1 MLYIER
7 WKVILITAV
16 CLLGVL
22 YAAPN
27 LMNRDQLDWL
37 RSHTP
42 AFFPNQGVNLG
53 LDLRGGSH
61 LLLEVAV
68 DTVVEERLQSLVD
81 QTRGE
86 LRKAK
91 IGYTDLGLT
100 NGAIHFK
107 LTDAAQKDKAEDV
120 IREMDR
126 ELSVTHQITKI
137 GRFSNSQ
144 ITQTDPGLSSSENAD
159 EFNIKMSDEKIAERK
174 RAAMDQSIEIVRRR
188 IDESGT
194 REPSIQRQGDNR
206 ILVQLPGVDD
216 PERIKNLLGQTA
228 KLTFRLVDETANP
241 NSPAPPGE
249 EILPSAEQS
258 GQFYVIQ
265 KRVMVSGDTL
275 TDAQPSF
282 QNGEPVVEFKFDSIG
297 GRRFGEATRENTG
310 HLFAIVLDNKVIS
323 APVIREPI
331 LGGSGVISGHF
342 TTQSAQDLAL
352 LLRAGALPAPIKIM
366 EQRTVGPGLGADSIK
381 AGATASLV
389 GLALVVVFILLSYG
403 LFGLFANI
411 ALLFNIALIFA
422 VLSILQATL
431 TLPGIAG
438 IVLTIGTALDAN
450 VLVFER
456 IREELRLGR
465 SPLSA
470 IDAGYSRALSAI
482 IDANMTTLIAAVL
495 LFIFGSGPVKG
506 FAVTL
511 TIGIIASIFSALMVT
526 RLIVVWW
533 LRATKPKTIPI

>member
-1 MLYIER
+1 MVYLER
-7 WKVILITAV
+7 WKVILILIV
-16 CLLGVL
+16 CAIGVL
-22 YAAPN
+22 YSAPN
-27 LMNRDQLDWL
+27 LIGKERAEWL
-37 RSHTP
+37 REHTP
-42 AFFPNQGVNLG
+42 SFFPNQTVNLG

-61 LLLEVAV
+61 LLLEVATDNV
-68 DTVVEERLQSLVD
+68 IDEHMQNLVD
-81 QTRGE
+81 QTRAA
-86 LRKAK
+86 LRNARV
-91 IGYTDLGLT
+91 GYTDLALL
-100 NGAIHFK
+100 NGAVHFR
-107 LTDAAQKDKAEDV
+107 LTDAGQNDLAQST
-120 IREMDR
+120 IRDMDR
-126 ELSVTHQITKI
+126 DLDVSAKDGDFAVRMT
-137 GRFSNSQ
+137 
-144 ITQTDPGLSSSENAD
+144 
-159 EFNIKMSDEKIAERK
+159 DEKIAERK

-228 KLTFRLVDETANP
+228 KLSFRLVDETANP
-241 NSPAPPGE
+241 TDGHAPPGE
-249 EILPSAEQS
+249 EILPSAD
-258 GQFYVIQ
+258 GPRGYVVQ
-265 KRVMVSGDTL
+265 KRIMVSGDTL
-275 TDAQPSF
+275 VDAQPSF
-282 QNGEPVVEFKFDSIG
+282 QDGQPVVSFKFDSIG
-297 GRRFGEATRENTG
+297 GRRFGEATQANVG

-323 APVIREPI
+323 APVIQGAI
-331 LGGSGVISGHF
+331 LGGSGIISGHF

-352 LLRAGALPAPIKIM
+352 LLRAGALPAPIKIL
-366 EQRTVGPGLGADSIK
+366 EERTVGPGLGADSIK
-381 AGATASLV
+381 AGATASLI
-389 GLALVVVFILLSYG
+389 GLALVVVFFVFAYG
-403 LFGLFANI
+403 LFGIFADI

-456 IREELRLGR
+456 IREETRLGR
-465 SPLSA
+465 SVISA

-511 TIGIIASIFSALMVT
+511 SIGIVTSIFSAIMIT

-533 LRATKPKTIPI
+533 MRATKPKLLPL

>member
-1 MLYIER
+1 MIYIER

-16 CLLGVL
+16 CAIAVL
-22 YAAPN
+22 YSAPN
-27 LMNRDQLDWL
+27 LMSHNTVAWL
-37 RSHTP
+37 QEHTP
-42 AFFPNQGVNLG
+42 SVFPNQTVNLG

-61 LLLEVAV
+61 LLLEVATDSV
-68 DTVVEERLQSLVD
+68 IDEHLQSLVD
-81 QTRGE
+81 ATRAE
-86 LRKAK
+86 LRTTK

-100 NGAIHFK
+100 NGAVHFK
-107 LTDAAQKDKAEDV
+107 LTDPTQSDKTKDAIHD
-120 IREMDR
+120 MDR
-126 ELSVTHQITKI
+126 DLNVSANNGDFTLRMTDAKI
-137 GRFSNSQ
+137 Q
-144 ITQTDPGLSSSENAD
+144 
-159 EFNIKMSDEKIAERK
+159 ERK

-188 IDESGT
+188 IDETGT

-228 KLTFRLVDETANP
+228 KLTFRLVDETA
-241 NSPAPPGE
+241 SMGDAQIGRVPPGE
-249 EILPSAEQS
+249 EYLPSTEHD
-258 GQFYVIQ
+258 GQGYVVQ

-282 QNGEPVVEFKFDSIG
+282 QNGEPVVSFKFDSVG
-297 GRRFGEATRENTG
+297 GRRFGEATRENVG

-323 APVIREPI
+323 APVIREAI

-352 LLRAGALPAPIKIM
+352 LLRAGALPAPIKIL
-366 EQRTVGPGLGADSIK
+366 EQRIVGPGLGADSIK
-381 AGATASLV
+381 AGATASLI
-389 GLALVVVFILLSYG
+389 GLGLVMVFFVMAYG
-403 LFGLFANI
+403 LFGIFANI
-411 ALLFNIALIFA
+411 ALLFNIAIIFA

-465 SPLSA
+465 TAIPA

-482 IDANMTTLIAAVL
+482 VDANMTTLIAAVL

-511 TIGIIASIFSALMVT
+511 TIGILASIFSALMIT
-526 RLIVVWW
+526 RLIVIWW
-533 LRATKPKTIPI
+533 LRATKPKLLPI

>member
-1 MLYIER
+1 MIYIER
-7 WKVILITAV
+7 WKIILITAI

-27 LMNRDQLDWL
+27 VLSPDSVAWL
-37 RSHTP
+37 RANTP
-42 AFFPNQGVNLG
+42 SFFPNQTVNLG

-61 LLLEVAV
+61 LLLEVAT
-68 DTVVEERLQSLVD
+68 DTVIEERMQSMVD
-81 QTRGE
+81 QTRAE
-86 LRKAK
+86 LRKSK
-91 IGYTDLGLT
+91 IGYSELGVIKD
-100 NGAIHFK
+100 GVHFK
-107 LTDAAQKDKAEDV
+107 LTDPAQTDKAKEAV
-120 IREMDR
+120 REMDP
-126 ELSVTHQITKI
+126 ELSVKES
-137 GRFSNSQ
+137 G
-144 ITQTDPGLSSSENAD
+144 G
-159 EFNIKMSDEKIAERK
+159 EFTLQMTEAKIAERK
-174 RAAMDQSIEIVRRR
+174 RSAMDQSIEIVRRR

-228 KLTFRLVDETANP
+228 KLSFRLVDETANP
-241 NSPAPPGE
+241 NAPAPPGE
-249 EILPSAEQS
+249 EIMPSAERN
-258 GQFYVIQ
+258 GQFFVVQ

-275 TDAQPSF
+275 IDSQPSF
-282 QNGEPVVEFKFDSIG
+282 QNGEPVVSFKFDSVG

-310 HLFAIVLDNKVIS
+310 HLFAIVLDNKIIS

-352 LLRAGALPAPIKIM
+352 LLRAGALPAPIKIL
-366 EQRTVGPGLGADSIK
+366 EERTVGPGLGADSIK

-389 GLALVVVFILLSYG
+389 GLALVVGFIFLSYG

-465 SPLSA
+465 SPISA

-511 TIGIIASIFSALMVT
+511 TIGIIASIFSAIMVT
-526 RLIVVWW
+526 RLIVIWW
-533 LRATKPKTIPI
+533 MRSAKPKVIPI